1 MVKKNEPLSFDKG
14 SLPVKVVGK
23 TKDDSAKLQKATKEL
38 ANRNYDMSWILDR
51 LESGRL
57 TKSNVKLLANIVP
70 KRYTDP
76 VRAALAKFE
85 VDKKRNKEK
94 ENEAAI
100 TKVVGKVNKNVERK
114 RKKGQAPLRN
124 VRKGGEFPKKHGGKI
139 TPRMTGGQVVSHG
152 YDQ

>member
-14 SLPVKVVGK
+14 SLPIKVVGK
-23 TKDDSAKLQKATKEL
+23 TKDDSAKLQKATEEL

-124 VRKGGEFPKKHGGKI
+124 VRKGGELPKKYGGKI
-139 TPRMTGGQVVSHG
+139 TPRMTGGQVVSYG
-152 YDQ
+152 YDK

>member
-14 SLPVKVVGK
+14 SLPVQVVGK
-23 TKDDSAKLQKATKEL
+23 TRDDSTKLREATKEL

-70 KRYTDP
+70 KRYTHP

-85 VDKKRNKEK
+85 VDKKRNKKK
-94 ENEAAI
+94 ETEAAI
-100 TKVVGKVNKNVERK
+100 TKVVGKVNKNVESK
-114 RKKGQAPLRN
+114 KKKGQASLRN
-124 VRKGGEFPKKHGGKI
+124 VRKGGELPKKHGGKI
-139 TPRMTGGQVVSHG
+139 TYKMTGGQVVGAS
-152 YDQ
+152 YD